1 MKMEYNIRVTKED
14 FSIDE
19 IKDEIMSDDTGA
31 VVVFNGVVRST
42 NNGYSVKSLEI
53 QRYEDMTLDEL
64 KKVREEV
71 INNFKIDDIYILHR
85 YGLLKVGDNIVGIVV
100 TAPHRDAAFDACR
113 YCIDRLKEIVP
124 LWKKETTEEGED
136 KWV

>member
-1 MKMEYNIRVTKED
+1 MEYNIRVTKED